1 MKGGVALNT
10 VVCPWDI
17 LLLLPVRLTLN
28 RKKKKLQM
36 RNIDPADMR
45 IKKNGI

>member
-28 RKKKKLQM
+28 RKKKLQM
-36 RNIDPADMR
+36 GNIDPADMG
-45 IKKNGI
+45 IKKNGR